1 MIVDVPTAVD
11 GATVMVI
18 VEVPEP
24 GAATGFGLKPTVTPL
39 GWPDATS
46 VIAELKLFN
55 AVVVIVD
62 VPDVC
67 HVTVT
72 AVGEALMLKSPVVV
86 TVKET
91 VAVCVIPPPV
101 PVTVIV

>member
-1 MIVDVPTAVD
+1 VPV
-11 GATVMVI
+11 ATVEATAIVI

-24 GAATGFGLKPTVTPL
+24 GAATGFGLKPTVTPV
-39 GWPDATS
+39 GWPDAAS
-46 VIAELKLFN
+46 VIAELKPFK
-55 AVVVIVD
+55 AVVVIVELLELPCAAD
-62 VPDVC
+62 ADE
-67 HVTVT
+67 
-72 AVGEALMLKSPVVV
+72 GEALMLKFAAVV